1 MPSSGLRGSQVHLS
15 PRCCRVCSRTRPRC
29 ELSIHGSVA
38 AQNLLILAS
47 ERERVRSDVQE
58 LFSSNPETSKH
69 KWVREWIANLQEM
82 DQHSQYSSSDCNAAQ
97 LPDAEG
103 TDVGQERTTALEK
116 HRDIVMTSVHSDMH
130 PPSLHKLPDR
140 RVMDDVCDEVQL
152 REEQQLRALAQPIR
166 KSQQRE
172 LFIIFGAAHFAL
184 CSLSV
189 KGCHFAD
196 AAQRSV
202 EARRRYSSPQG
213 QRRQHFCFGSCMEK
227 KTGVCKSHSPFFTR
241 TNRDHKHICNQA
253 WQV

>member
-1 MPSSGLRGSQVHLS
+1 MNMKLGAISKGKSRG
-15 PRCCRVCSRTRPRC
+15 RPRKDQADAVFGPAR
-29 ELSIHGSVA
+29 LT

-172 LFIIFGAAHFAL
+172 LFIIF
-184 CSLSV
+184 
-189 KGCHFAD
+189 D

-202 EARRRYSSPQG
+202 EARRRSELRGWCEQLEQYTVDAEVLMQEVHVADDKFQSLCEDAAGRPFWETMQLLPQYWW
-213 QRRQHFCFGSCMEK
+213 
-227 KTGVCKSHSPFFTR
+227 
-241 TNRDHKHICNQA
+241 D
-253 WQV
+253 